1 MDNRHSQSCGW
12 NNSSIKQVK
21 IMRILNKLKFWK
33 KKEPKMSVDE
43 EEKVWYKNLGIKIPE
58 PETTKKEKTITE
70 YKENI
75 TKVKGIIAEKN
86 KKLMLKKAILII
98 YGLLHIGLSF
108 TFFMKNEFLLPIGVL
123 LPTAFFI
130 YANYQLS
137 DELESH
143 LVRLKIKKH
152 SIA

>member
-1 MDNRHSQSCGW
+1 MG
-12 NNSSIKQVK
+12 
-21 IMRILNKLKFWK
+21 ILDKLKFWK

-43 EEKVWYKNLGIKIPE
+43 EEAQWYKNLGIKIPE
-58 PETTKKEKTITE
+58 PEPTEKEKTITE

-75 TKVKGIIAEKN
+75 TKVKGIISQKN

-98 YGLLHIGLSF
+98 YGLLHIGLSI

-123 LPTAFFI
+123 LPTAFFM

>member
-1 MDNRHSQSCGW
+1 
-12 NNSSIKQVK
+12 
-21 IMRILNKLKFWK
+21 MRILNKLKFWK

-43 EEKVWYKNLGIKIPE
+43 EEKVWYQNLGIKIPE
-58 PETTKKEKTITE
+58 PETKEKEKTITE

-75 TKVKGIIAEKN
+75 TKVKGIISQKN

-98 YGLLHIGLSF
+98 YGLLHIGLSI
-108 TFFMKNEFLLPIGVL
+108 TFFIKNEFLLPIGVL
-123 LPTAFFI
+123 LPTTFFM

>member
-1 MDNRHSQSCGW
+1 LG
-12 NNSSIKQVK
+12 
-21 IMRILNKLKFWK
+21 ILDKFKFWK
-33 KKEPKMSVDE
+33 KKEANITVDE
-43 EEKVWYKNLGIKIPE
+43 EEVLWFKKAGIPLPTAEKPPTEI
-58 PETTKKEKTITE
+58 EKTVDD
-70 YKENI
+70 YKEII
-75 TKVKGIIAEKN
+75 TKVKGIISQKN

-98 YGLLHIGLSF
+98 YGLLHIGLSI

-143 LVRLKIKKH
+143 LVRQQIKKH

>member
-1 MDNRHSQSCGW
+1 MG
-12 NNSSIKQVK
+12 
-21 IMRILNKLKFWK
+21 ILDKLKFWK

-43 EEKVWYKNLGIKIPE
+43 EEAQWYKNLGIKIPE
-58 PETTKKEKTITE
+58 PEPTEKEKTITE

-75 TKVKGIIAEKN
+75 TKVKGIISQKN

-98 YGLLHIGLSF
+98 YGLLHIGLSI

-123 LPTAFFI
+123 LPTAFFM

-143 LVRLKIKKH
+143 LVRLKIKTH

>member
-1 MDNRHSQSCGW
+1 M
-12 NNSSIKQVK
+12 
-21 IMRILNKLKFWK
+21 LNKLKFWK

-43 EEKVWYKNLGIKIPE
+43 EEAQWYKNLGIKIPE
-58 PETTKKEKTITE
+58 PEPTEKEKTITE

-75 TKVKGIIAEKN
+75 TKVKGIISQKN

-98 YGLLHIGLSF
+98 YGLLHIGLSI

-123 LPTAFFI
+123 LPTAFFM

>member
-1 MDNRHSQSCGW
+1 
-12 NNSSIKQVK
+12 
-21 IMRILNKLKFWK
+21 
-33 KKEPKMSVDE
+33 MSVDE

-75 TKVKGIIAEKN
+75 TKVKGIISQKN

-98 YGLLHIGLSF
+98 YGLLHIGLSI
-108 TFFMKNEFLLPIGVL
+108 TFFIKNEFLLPIGVL
-123 LPTAFFI
+123 LPTTFFM